1 MTHPA
6 QISRADNA
14 ALRKEIGERLG
25 LSLDLRPVGMPP
37 HLAMLMRQWRDQSS
51 NRLLASSPPHPIES
65 LTPPFT
71 PKVAGLP
78 GGAI

>member
-6 QISRADNA
+6 QISRADNV

-25 LSLDLRPVGMPP
+25 ANLDLKPAGMPP
-37 HLAMLMRQWRDQSS
+37 HLAMLVRKWNDQPS
-51 NRLLASSPPHPIES
+51 NGRLASSPDRTVTPIK
-65 LTPPFT
+65 

-78 GGAI
+78 DGAI

>member
-14 ALRKEIGERLG
+14 ALRKAIGERLG
-25 LSLDLRPVGMPP
+25 PSLDLNPVGMPQ
-37 HLAMLMRQWRDQSS
+37 HLAMLVRQWRDQPS
-51 NRLLASSPPHPIES
+51 NGLLASSPPHPIES
-65 LTPPFT
+65 LTPPVT

>member
-6 QISRADNA
+6 QISRADNV

-25 LSLDLRPVGMPP
+25 LSLDLKPVGMPP
-37 HLAMLMRQWRDQSS
+37 HLAMLVRQWRDQPS
-51 NRLLASSPPHPIES
+51 NRLLTSSPPHLIES
-65 LTPPFT
+65 LTPPIT